1 MARQRTL
8 FTYEGFKRLPEDT
21 RGWEVLEG
29 ELVHE
34 PSPRP
39 FHQIVAGNL
48 FRLLSS
54 FALDHRLGH
63 VIAAVDVVLSE
74 TNVLEPDLVFIP
86 KERVD
91 IITEVNVWG
100 APALA
105 VEVLSPTT
113 TRRDRDVKRGIYER
127 FGVQEYW
134 IADPRART
142 VEVLA
147 LAAGGYVSRG
157 VFRQDQVLTSPLFPG
172 LQLAPADVFR
182 DPFAYR

>member
-1 MARQRTL
+1 MERNRTV
-8 FTYEGFKRLPEDT
+8 FTYEDFKRLPEDT
-21 RGWEVLEG
+21 HGWEVLEG

-48 FRLLSS
+48 FALLQP
-54 FALDHRLGH
+54 FALEHRLGH

-86 KERVD
+86 KERVG
-91 IITEVNVWG
+91 IITEVNVRG
-100 APALA
+100 APALV

-113 TRRDRDVKRGIYER
+113 TRRDRDVKRKIYER

-134 IADPRART
+134 IVDPQART
-142 VEVLA
+142 VEVMTLNEE
-147 LAAGGYVSRG
+147 GYVSRG
-157 VFRQDQVLTSPLFPG
+157 VLAQGHVLTSPLFPG
-172 LQLAPADVFR
+172 LSLEVSGVFH
-182 DPFAYR
+182 DPFSYR